1 MVEKVKC
8 YQPVNVNIKVNYC
21 LLNYEKM
28 NEVFTLESGRR
39 KWMKEKSKDK
49 GVLYFFI

>member
-21 LLNYEKM
+21 LLNYEGG
-28 NEVFTLESGRR
+28 F
-39 KWMKEKSKDK
+39 
-49 GVLYFFI
+49 Y